1 MVICSNGDTDCKSF
15 KVHGSGI
22 GFKGGS
28 YKAKT
33 FSVAASRAGSK
44 IFQKIDKDEEFMKY
58 SKKDTI
64 KFILGETTRGSN
76 KKTKAYIV
84 TRTKI
89 VNPKVVMIAGKE
101 VIYKYKYHT
110 EQLKTET
117 ESDISKMIEESQPK
131 QMKKM
136 KKNHKPVS
144 VNALTKPNSK
154 NQVILSV

>member
-1 MVICSNGDTDCKSF
+1 MVLCSNGDIDCKSF
-15 KVHGSGI
+15 KVLGSGI

-33 FSVAASRAGSK
+33 FSVAANRAGSK
-44 IFQKIDKDEEFMKY
+44 LFQKIDKDDEFLKY

-64 KFILGETTRGSN
+64 KFILGETTRGSE
-76 KKTKAYIV
+76 KKSKAYIV

-89 VNPKVVMIAGKE
+89 SKPTVVMIAGNE

-117 ESDISKMIEESQPK
+117 DTEITKMIGESQPK
-131 QMKKM
+131 QIKKM
-136 KKNHKPVS
+136 KKSDKSVS
-144 VNALTKPNSK
+144 VNALTKANNKP
-154 NQVILSV
+154 QVILSV